1 MNDWICPLDE
11 IDSDIRE
18 TVRIAFENGMRPY
31 MSCSGSLKDHDE
43 KGAIPIAG
51 TIELLDSEYI
61 REIMAIL
68 IADPNYSC
76 SIRKQGATLFY
87 DNVIPEGLNFELEFP
102 NVCGD
107 EGEKLSQLFT
117 EVVNGRRSLP
127 EQRETI
133 DVICDLINQF
143 DDSGVLGAGRVARAC
158 NILAEMIQD
167 EDMSV
172 FMSLGGPLIPGGMR
186 NIVTKMINEGHV
198 DLIISSGANITHD
211 LVEAFGGS
219 HYRHE
224 GKDDEELN
232 EEGIGRIADINVG
245 SDDFTIFEREII
257 KIFEEIS
264 SKKQVVSIQE
274 LVYEIG
280 LLVEDENSF
289 VATAARNNIPIFAPG
304 LIDSMTGLQLW
315 IFSQDHDFVVDAVAD
330 MHYLSDIVFESEKV
344 GAVLLGG
351 GLTKHYALASNVI
364 KGGLDA
370 AIQITMDRPEAGS
383 LGGAPLEEAKS
394 WAKAKC
400 GSNLASVVGDVTV
413 IFPLIYAA
421 VLDKI
426 KSD

>member
-1 MNDWICPLDE
+1 M
-11 IDSDIRE
+11 
-18 TVRIAFENGMRPY
+18 
-31 MSCSGSLKDHDE
+31 K
-43 KGAIPIAG
+43 
-51 TIELLDSEYI
+51 
-61 REIMAIL
+61 
-68 IADPNYSC
+68 
-76 SIRKQGATLFY
+76 
-87 DNVIPEGLNFELEFP
+87 
-102 NVCGD
+102 
-107 EGEKLSQLFT
+107 
-117 EVVNGRRSLP
+117 VN
-127 EQRETI
+127 QI
-133 DVICDLINQF
+133 DVDNSMKVIDLINQF

-186 NIVTKMINEGHV
+186 NIVTKMISEGHV

-274 LVYEIG
+274 LLYEIG

>member
-1 MNDWICPLDE
+1 MRVNQIKVDK
-11 IDSDIRE
+11 
-18 TVRIAFENGMRPY
+18 GM
-31 MSCSGSLKDHDE
+31 K
-43 KGAIPIAG
+43 II
-51 TIELLDSEYI
+51 
-61 REIMAIL
+61 
-68 IADPNYSC
+68 
-76 SIRKQGATLFY
+76 
-87 DNVIPEGLNFELEFP
+87 
-102 NVCGD
+102 
-107 EGEKLSQLFT
+107 
-117 EVVNGRRSLP
+117 
-127 EQRETI
+127 
-133 DVICDLINQF
+133 DLIDQF
-143 DDSGVLGAGRVARAC
+143 DQSGVLGAGRVARTC
-158 NILAEMIQD
+158 NVLADMIQD

-186 NIVTKMINEGHV
+186 NVVTKMINEGHV
-198 DLIISSGANITHD
+198 NLIVSSGANITHD

-245 SDDFTIFEREII
+245 SDDFTIFETEIT
-257 KIFEEIS
+257 KIYEKIAS
-264 SKKQVVSIQE
+264 QKQRVSIQE
-274 LVYEIG
+274 LLHEIG

-289 VATAARNNIPIFAPG
+289 VAAAARNNIPIFAPG
-304 LIDSMTGLQLW
+304 LIDSMMGLQLW

-351 GLTKHYALASNVI
+351 GLTKHYTLASNVI

-426 KSD
+426 NSD